1 MGSAGGL
8 VGSSEVGGEGTYGDL
23 AGAAFFASGRYAAAF
38 RDRLPRFFLVSGL
51 VWRWCDGGWQE
62 VFVAAL
68 HLWLCHQGA
77 SLVSDDSDP
86 RWARATAGAGA
97 GDGLVSRPLVR
108 LWLSRLAL
116 RSHDDG
122 MPVDP
127 SHMSPF
133 CAAAALATRRHRRL
147 LHERPVKPRWLRKA
161 PTTSNPQLYIAN
173 NSGLVRV
180 EDLPVRWMSQAGGRS
195 RCAGRRRDPC
205 R

>member
-86 RWARATAGAGA
+86 AGQG
-97 GDGLVSRPLVR
+97 R
-108 LWLSRLAL
+108 RLAL
-116 RSHDDG
+116 
-122 MPVDP
+122 
-127 SHMSPF
+127 
-133 CAAAALATRRHRRL
+133 ALAMGWC
-147 LHERPVKPRWLRKA
+147 PVHLFVYGFQGWP
-161 PTTSNPQLYIAN
+161 
-173 NSGLVRV
+173 
-180 EDLPVRWMSQAGGRS
+180 
-195 RCAGRRRDPC
+195 
-205 R
+205 